1 MTAELMTTEERIRT
15 VCLLLIATVV
25 VGAAL
30 HWLSPVMIPFV
41 LSVFFAL
48 ALSPLVDFQVDRL
61 RMPRGLAVLGAF
73 LIAIVILSLLG
84 YLITSSAV
92 KLAAN
97 SGEYQAKFTMMVQR
111 ISDAL
116 PLETLGIDLDS
127 VMNIPIGAIGT
138 MLVTTTNTLVGI
150 VSNGTLVAIFV
161 VFMLIGGGAAAGS
174 KPTGTWAEVEGQ
186 IKRYIVF
193 KALLSAATGI
203 AVGGILS
210 LLGVDLA
217 MVFGLFAFLL
227 NFIPSIGSIIATLL
241 PVPVVLMSPGLSMP
255 AAIMAIAIP
264 GAIQFSVGNVIEPK
278 IMGDEL
284 DLHPVTI
291 LLTLII
297 WGMLWG
303 IAGMLLAT
311 PITAVMKILFS
322 KSELTAPI
330 ADIMAGR
337 LDRLRDA

>member
-1 MTAELMTTEERIRT
+1 VTAQQLSTEERIRT

-30 HWLSPVMIPFV
+30 YWLRPVMIPFV
-41 LSVFFAL
+41 LSVFLSL
-48 ALSPLVDFQVDRL
+48 ALSPVVDLQVNRL
-61 RMPRGLAVLGAF
+61 KIPRGLAVFGAF
-73 LIAIVILSLLG
+73 ILALVILSLLG

-92 KLAAN
+92 KVAAN
-97 SGEYQAKFTMMVQR
+97 AGAYQAQFSMMVQR
-111 ISDAL
+111 IAETV
-116 PLETLGIDLDS
+116 PLDRLGINLDRL
-127 VMNIPIGAIGT
+127 MNIPIGAVGS
-138 MLVTTTNTLVGI
+138 MLVTTTNALVNI
-150 VSNGTLVAIFV
+150 VSNSTLVAIFV
-161 VFMLIGGGAAAGS
+161 VFMLIGSGTAAS
-174 KPTGTWAEVEGQ
+174 RPTGTWAEVEVQ
-186 IKRYIVF
+186 TKRYIVY
-193 KALLSAATGI
+193 KALLSAFTGI
-203 AVGGILS
+203 AVGGVLWF
-210 LLGVDLA
+210 LGVDLA

-241 PVPVVLMSPGLSMP
+241 PLPVVLMSPDLSMT
-255 AAIMAIAIP
+255 AAILAIAIP
-264 GAIQFSVGNVIEPK
+264 GAIQFTVGNVIEPK

-291 LLTLII
+291 LLTLIV

-303 IAGMLLAT
+303 IVGMLLAT

-322 KSELTAPI
+322 KNEVTAPI

>member
-1 MTAELMTTEERIRT
+1 MTTESMTTEERIRT
-15 VCLLLIATVV
+15 VCMLLIATVV

-30 HWLSPVMIPFV
+30 YWLSPVMVPFV
-41 LSVFFAL
+41 LSVFLAL
-48 ALSPLVDFQVDRL
+48 ALSPVVDFQVDRL
-61 RMPRGLAVLGAF
+61 KIPRGLAVFGAF
-73 LIAIVILSLLG
+73 VLALVILSLFG
-84 YLITSSAV
+84 YLITTSAV
-92 KLAAN
+92 KVAAN
-97 SGEYQAKFTMMVQR
+97 AGEYQAQFTMMMQR
-111 ISDAL
+111 VADAL
-116 PLETLGIDLDS
+116 PLERMGIDLDN
-127 VMNIPIGAIGT
+127 VLNIPIGAVGS
-138 MLVTTTNTLVGI
+138 MLVATTNALVGI

-161 VFMLIGGGAAAGS
+161 VFMLIGGGVAAS
-174 KPTGTWAEVEGQ
+174 RPTGTWAEVEAQ

-193 KALLSAATGI
+193 KGLLSAATGI

-241 PVPVVLMSPGLSMP
+241 PLPVVLMSPNLSTT
-255 AAIMAIAIP
+255 AAILAIAIP

-291 LLTLII
+291 LLTLIV

-303 IAGMLLAT
+303 IVGMLLAT

-322 KSELTAPI
+322 KNELTAPI

>member
-1 MTAELMTTEERIRT
+1 MTTESMTTEERIRT

-30 HWLSPVMIPFV
+30 YWLSPVMVPFV
-41 LSVFFAL
+41 LSVFLSL
-48 ALSPLVDFQVDRL
+48 ALSPVVDFQVDRL
-61 RMPRGLAVLGAF
+61 RIPRGLAVFGAF
-73 LIAIVILSLLG
+73 VLALVILGLLG
-84 YLITSSAV
+84 YLITTSAV
-92 KLAAN
+92 KVAAN
-97 SGEYQAKFTMMVQR
+97 AGEYQAQFSMMMQR
-111 ISDAL
+111 VADAL
-116 PLETLGIDLDS
+116 PLERMGIDLDN
-127 VMNIPIGAIGT
+127 VLNIPIGAVGS
-138 MLVTTTNTLVGI
+138 MLVTTTNALVGI

-161 VFMLIGGGAAAGS
+161 VFMLIGGGVAAS
-174 KPTGTWAEVEGQ
+174 RPTGTWAEVEAQ
-186 IKRYIVF
+186 VKRYIVF
-193 KALLSAATGI
+193 KGLLSAATGI

-241 PVPVVLMSPGLSMP
+241 PVPVVLMSPNLSTT
-255 AAIMAIAIP
+255 AAVLAIAIP

-278 IMGDEL
+278 VMGDEL

-291 LLTLII
+291 LLSLIV

-303 IAGMLLAT
+303 IVGMLLAT

-322 KSELTAPI
+322 KNELTAPI

>member
-1 MTAELMTTEERIRT
+1 VSAQQIAPEERIRT

-30 HWLSPVMIPFV
+30 YWLRPVLIPFV
-41 LSVFFAL
+41 LSMFLAL
-48 ALSPLVDFQVDRL
+48 ALSPLVDFQVNRL
-61 RMPRGLAVLGAF
+61 KMPRGFAVFGAF
-73 LIAIVILSLLG
+73 VLALVILSLLG
-84 YLITSSAV
+84 YLITTSAV
-92 KLAAN
+92 KVAAN
-97 SGEYQAKFTMMVQR
+97 AGEYQAQFTLMVQR
-111 ISDAL
+111 IAETL
-116 PLETLGIDLDS
+116 PLDRLGINLDS
-127 VMNIPIGAIGT
+127 VMNIPIGAVGS
-138 MLVTTTNTLVGI
+138 MLVTTTNALVNI

-161 VFMLIGGGAAAGS
+161 VFMLIGGGTAATR
-174 KPTGTWAEVEGQ
+174 PTGTWSEVEAQ
-186 IKRYIVF
+186 TKRYIVY
-193 KALLSAATGI
+193 KALLSAFTGI
-203 AVGGILS
+203 AVGGVLS
-210 LLGVDLA
+210 FLGVDLA

-241 PVPVVLMSPGLSMP
+241 PVPVVLMSPNLSLT
-255 AAIMAIAIP
+255 AAILAIAIP
-264 GAIQFSVGNVIEPK
+264 GAIQFTVGNVIEPK

-303 IAGMLLAT
+303 IVGMLLAT

-322 KSELTAPI
+322 KNEITAPI

>member
-1 MTAELMTTEERIRT
+1 MSVQEVTAEQRIRT
-15 VCLLLIATVV
+15 ICLLLITTVI

-30 HWLSPVMIPFV
+30 RWLSPVMIPFI
-41 LSVFFAL
+41 LSVFLAL
-48 ALSPLVDFQVDRL
+48 ALSPLVDFQVDQL
-61 RMPRGLAVLGAF
+61 KMPRGLAVLGAF
-73 LIAIVILSLLG
+73 VIALVILGLLG

-92 KLAAN
+92 KVAAN
-97 SGEYQAKFTMMVQR
+97 AGEYQAQFSMMVQR
-111 ISDAL
+111 ISAAL
-116 PLETLGIDLDS
+116 PLESMGVDLDG
-127 VMNIPIGAIGT
+127 VMNIPIGAVGS
-138 MLVTTTNTLVGI
+138 MLVTTTNALVGI

-161 VFMLIGGGAAAGS
+161 VFMLIGGGTAASRPA
-174 KPTGTWAEVEGQ
+174 GTWAEVEAQ
-186 IKRYIVF
+186 VKRYIVF
-193 KALLSAATGI
+193 KGVLSAATGI
-203 AVGGILS
+203 AVGGTLS

-217 MVFGLFAFLL
+217 LVFGLFAFLL

-241 PVPVVLMSPGLSMP
+241 PVPVVLMSPNLSVTS
-255 AAIMAIAIP
+255 AILAIAIP

-291 LLTLII
+291 LLTLIV

-303 IAGMLLAT
+303 IVGMLLAT
-311 PITAVMKILFS
+311 PITAIMKILFA
-322 KSELTAPI
+322 KNEITAPI

>member
-1 MTAELMTTEERIRT
+1 MTIQETTAEQRIRT
-15 VCLLLIATVV
+15 ICLLLITTVI

-30 HWLSPVMIPFV
+30 RWLSPVMIPFV
-41 LSVFFAL
+41 LSVFLAL

-61 RMPRGLAVLGAF
+61 KMPRGLAVFGAF
-73 LIAIVILSLLG
+73 VLALVILGLFG
-84 YLITSSAV
+84 YLITSAAV
-92 KLAAN
+92 KVAAN
-97 SGEYQAKFTMMVQR
+97 AGEYQAQFSMMVQR
-111 ISDAL
+111 VADAL
-116 PLETLGIDLDS
+116 PLESMGIDLDNLMS
-127 VMNIPIGAIGT
+127 VPISAVGS
-138 MLVTTTNTLVGI
+138 MLVTTTNALVGI
-150 VSNGTLVAIFV
+150 VSNGMLVAIFV
-161 VFMLIGGGAAAGS
+161 VFMLIGGGVAAS
-174 KPTGTWAEVEGQ
+174 RPTGTWAEVEAQ
-186 IKRYIVF
+186 TKRYIVF

-210 LLGVDLA
+210 LLGVELA
-217 MVFGLFAFLL
+217 LVFGLFAFLL

-241 PVPVVLMSPGLSMP
+241 PLPVVLMSPNLSMTS
-255 AAIMAIAIP
+255 AILAIAIP

-278 IMGDEL
+278 VMGDEL

-291 LLTLII
+291 LLTLIV

-303 IAGMLLAT
+303 IIGMLLAT

-322 KSELTAPI
+322 KNEITAPI

>member
-1 MTAELMTTEERIRT
+1 MTTAPITTEERIRT
-15 VCLLLIATVV
+15 VCMFLIATVV

-30 HWLSPVMIPFV
+30 HWLSPVMVPFV
-41 LSVFFAL
+41 LSVFLAL
-48 ALSPLVDFQVDRL
+48 ALSPLVDIQVERL
-61 RMPRGLAVLGAF
+61 KMPRGLAVLGAF
-73 LIAIVILSLLG
+73 LLALVILGFLGLL
-84 YLITSSAV
+84 ISSSAV
-92 KLAAN
+92 KVAAN
-97 SGEYQAKFTMMVQR
+97 AGEYQAQFRLMVQR
-111 ISDAL
+111 IGDAL
-116 PLETLGIDLDS
+116 PLERMGIDLDN
-127 VMNIPIGAIGT
+127 VMNIPIGAVGS
-138 MLVTTTNTLVGI
+138 MLVTTTNALVGI

-161 VFMLIGGGAAAGS
+161 VFMLIGGGVTASQA
-174 KPTGTWAEVEGQ
+174 TGTWAEVEAQ
-186 IKRYIVF
+186 IKRYIVY

-241 PVPVVLMSPGLSMP
+241 PVPVVLMSPHLSMP

-303 IAGMLLAT
+303 IVGMLLAT

-322 KSELTAPI
+322 KNEITAPI

-337 LDRLRDA
+337 LDRLQDA

>member
-1 MTAELMTTEERIRT
+1 MSAQQMTTEERIRT

-30 HWLSPVMIPFV
+30 YWLRPVMIPFV
-41 LSVFFAL
+41 LAVFL
-48 ALSPLVDFQVDRL
+48 AMAISPVVDFQVDRM
-61 RMPRGLAVLGAF
+61 RMPRGLAVFGA
-73 LIAIVILSLLG
+73 LILALVILGLLG
-84 YLITSSAV
+84 YLITTSAV
-92 KLAAN
+92 KVAAN
-97 SGEYQAKFTMMVQR
+97 AGEYQAQFTMLVRRVSEM
-111 ISDAL
+111 L
-116 PLETLGIDLDS
+116 PLERLGVDLDNL
-127 VMNIPIGAIGT
+127 MNIPIGAVGS
-138 MLVTTTNTLVGI
+138 MLVTTTNALVNI
-150 VSNGTLVAIFV
+150 VSNGTLVAIFM
-161 VFMLIGGGAAAGS
+161 VFMLIGGGTAATRPS
-174 KPTGTWAEVEGQ
+174 GTWAEVEQ
-186 IKRYIVF
+186 QTKRYIVY
-193 KALLSAATGI
+193 KALLSAFTGV

-210 LLGVDLA
+210 FLGVDLA

-241 PVPVVLMSPGLSMP
+241 PVPVVLMSPNLSIT
-255 AAIMAIAIP
+255 AAIMAIALP
-264 GAIQFSVGNVIEPK
+264 GAIQFAVGNVVEPK

-291 LLTLII
+291 LLTLIV

-303 IAGMLLAT
+303 IVGMLLAT

-322 KSELTAPI
+322 KNEITAPI

>member
-1 MTAELMTTEERIRT
+1 MTTELMTTEERIRT
-15 VCLLLIATVV
+15 VCMLLITTVV

-30 HWLSPVMIPFV
+30 YWLRPVMIPFV

-48 ALSPLVDFQVDRL
+48 ALSPVVDFQVNRL

-73 LIAIVILSLLG
+73 VIALVILSLLG

-97 SGEYQAKFTMMVQR
+97 SGEYQAQFTLLVQR
-111 ISDAL
+111 ISEAL
-116 PLETLGIDLDS
+116 PLERMGIDLDS
-127 VMNIPIGAIGT
+127 IMNIPIGAVGS
-138 MLVTTTNTLVGI
+138 MLVTTTNALVGI

-161 VFMLIGGGAAAGS
+161 VFMLIGGGVAAS

-241 PVPVVLMSPGLSMP
+241 PVPVVLMSPSLSMP

-264 GAIQFSVGNVIEPK
+264 GVIQFSVGNVIEPK

-291 LLTLII
+291 LLTLIV

-303 IAGMLLAT
+303 IVGMLLAT

-322 KSELTAPI
+322 KNELTAPI